1 MHMKKIV
8 SCVMLLFVI
17 LTLFSGCGSK
27 EEAEITENDTAE
39 TAETAA
45 PTEETEESPKEDF
58 VSLNFD
64 PNVYQ
69 SPDDDDYLNVLAYA
83 SNSSDQIA
91 QVKIRYRA
99 FDSEGNVFSVFEQFG
114 GKYREQFTE
123 ELFIPAGA
131 KDLPVAFVLPMGFR
145 YDLHE
150 DKQMP
155 EIDHMEYEIL
165 EINETEL
172 EDLADHFSPGEP
184 ELKNGHL
191 YVYVGFD
198 QDVADSY
205 ESIYPNYT
213 ILGYKDGEVAAVCCK
228 NWFPYS
234 NGSYSVAY
242 AKENDDSSIMAYHS
256 LPAEAVDEWKFFLG
270 CVGGN

>member
-1 MHMKKIV
+1 MKKIV
-8 SCVMLLFVI
+8 SSVVLLFVI
-17 LTLFSGCGSK
+17 LTLFSGCSGK
-27 EEAEITENDTAE
+27 EEAEITENNTAE

-45 PTEETEESPKEDF
+45 PTEETEESLKEDF

-64 PNVYQ
+64 PRVYQ
-69 SPDDDDYLNVLAYA
+69 SPDGDDYLNVLVYA

-91 QVKIRYRA
+91 RVKIRYRA
-99 FDSEGNVFSVFEQFG
+99 FDSDGNVFSVFEQFG

-145 YDLHE
+145 YDLRA

-165 EINETEL
+165 ETEKTEL
-172 EDLADHFSPGEP
+172 EDLADHFSPGEQ
-184 ELKNGHL
+184 ELKGGNI

-205 ESIYPNYT
+205 EAIYPNYT
-213 ILGYKDGEVAAVCCK
+213 ILGYKDGEVAAVCCQD
-228 NWFPYS
+228 WFPYS
-234 NGSYSVAY
+234 TGSYSVAY
-242 AKENDDSSIMAYHS
+242 AKENSNSSILAYHS

-270 CVGGN
+270 CVGGK